1 MEKILLFQNDFIN
14 EENAAF
20 HLEYFLLIRSAEMG
34 ETYGGMIRKTAADAD
49 EEDSVDSLCENREE
63 METFLSRLAEGCALP
78 MELAVL
84 CDDYIS
90 DRENEKNAEAE
101 ITAS

>member
-34 ETYGGMIRKTAADAD
+34 ETYGGMIRKTVAGTD
-49 EEDSVDSLCENREE
+49 EEDSVDSLCENRKDTEA
-63 METFLSRLAEGCALP
+63 FLSRLAEGRALP
-78 MELAVL
+78 IELAVL
-84 CDDYIS
+84 CDDFIS
-90 DRENEKNAEAE
+90 ERENEKFLEEE
-101 ITAS
+101 IAAS